1 MDKNTL
7 IGFGLLIL
15 LLIGYV
21 VYNQNAQTAYLK
33 QKHDDSVKNAKLN
46 PPKVVK
52 VDSLKLNSRDSLVPG
67 DTSLVV
73 NAPEQEFIVEN
84 KDIAI
89 TFSSKGARAKKVFLK
104 NYKTSEGKPLI
115 LFEGDENFTDYSYL
129 SNAGSRIHS
138 RTLDFN
144 AALSADKKSI
154 TFSNP
159 NLTIINSLAENGFI
173 LDNKVLLNN
182 PNASSA
188 ASLEWSVLSLLTEN
202 DLQSQQQNTQVSYN
216 LEKEGIDNYTISEK
230 ETKELKDN
238 IKWLAFKQHYFNTT
252 LIAEGKT
259 VGAAKINS
267 DLKVDT
273 AQKTLSSFNALL
285 TLNNP
290 QTIEYKMYLGPN
302 DYKALKALGN
312 DLQEMMPL
320 SYSIFGFVKYIN
332 LWLILPIWNFL
343 SKMFSSYGL
352 VILFLT
358 FIIRLLM
365 SPFTYKSYVSSAKMK
380 ALKPE
385 LDELRAKHKDDQQ
398 AFGVEQMKLYRQAGV
413 NPLGG
418 CLPALLQLPVF
429 FALLAFFPQLI
440 ELRQSKFLWAKD
452 LSTYDSILNFGFD
465 IPFYGNHVSLFTILF
480 VITSLILAL
489 YSMNMTPQDQSN
501 PMMKYLPFIMPVM
514 FLGIF
519 NSLPASLTFY
529 YFVSNVITLAI
540 QFVIQQYIIDP
551 DKIHAQI
558 QAKKNEPAKENKFM
572 SKMMEMQKQQQERAK
587 QLGKKN

>member
-1 MDKNTL
+1 VL
-7 IGFGLLIL
+7 
-15 LLIGYV
+15 
-21 VYNQNAQTAYLK
+21 
-33 QKHDDSVKNAKLN
+33 
-46 PPKVVK
+46 
-52 VDSLKLNSRDSLVPG
+52 G

-129 SNAGSRIHS
+129 SNVGSRIHS
-138 RTLDFN
+138 RALDFN

-154 TFSNP
+154 TFYNP

-273 AQKTLSSFNALL
+273 AKKTLSSFNALL

-572 SKMMEMQKQQQERAK
+572 TKMMEMQKQQQERAK
-587 QLGKKN
+587 QPGKKN

>member
-230 ETKELKDN
+230 ETRELKDN

>member
-52 VDSLKLNSRDSLVPG
+52 VDSLKINSRDSLVLG

-129 SNAGSRIHS
+129 SNVGSRIHS
-138 RTLDFN
+138 RALDFN

-154 TFSNP
+154 TFYNP

-273 AQKTLSSFNALL
+273 AKKTLSSFNALL

-572 SKMMEMQKQQQERAK
+572 TKMMEMQKQQQERAK
-587 QLGKKN
+587 QPGKKN